1 MKSIRALSIAAVLLT
16 TVSGC
21 TALQQPSS
29 PTATTAAQAQEAGV
43 ASLEEGQGLGA
54 LSQSA
59 VPPESCGMILWTVS
73 SQRPVP
79 VFRFISGEKG
89 EIQFG
94 GRPLELT
101 LMNVSGDS
109 GFGVFE
115 NHTFQSPD
123 GLVVEVS
130 TEFGVGFAGGVYLEN
145 GVIRLRDASGWSAV
159 TPAAGVA
166 GCR

>member
-1 MKSIRALSIAAVLLT
+1 MKSIRTLSIAAFLLT
-16 TVSGC
+16 MVGGC
-21 TALQQPSS
+21 TAMQQPSS
-29 PTATTAAQAQEAGV
+29 PSAVTAAQAQEAGA
-43 ASLEEGQGLGA
+43 ASLEEGQSLGA
-54 LSQSA
+54 LPQAAIPS
-59 VPPESCGMILWTVS
+59 ESCGMILWTVS

-89 EIQFG
+89 EIQLG
-94 GRPLELT
+94 GRFIQLT

-115 NHTFQSPD
+115 NQTFQTPD
-123 GLVVEVS
+123 GFVVEVS
-130 TEFGVGFAGGVYLEN
+130 TDFGVGFSGGAYLEN
-145 GVIRLRDASGWSAV
+145 GVIRMRDASGWSAV